1 MSQTR
6 CEFYVQL
13 LITNISSSI
22 VNPTFRVLFSELIP
36 KGSEIRWF
44 GLQLVLSC
52 ATCWVSYVAN
62 APLQNATHQ
71 LRFPLVLCL
80 VIFMLPIVLEA
91 VRITTKVMKQ
101 DKIRWQEH
109 DSSQGPVE
117 AESVQVSK
125 S

>member
-1 MSQTR
+1 M
-6 CEFYVQL
+6 QL

-22 VNPTFRVLFSELIP
+22 VNPTFRILFSELIP
-36 KGSEIRWF
+36 KGNEIRWF

-80 VIFMLPIVLEA
+80 AIFVLPVLLEM
-91 VRITTKVMKQ
+91 VRVSVKAIRQ
-101 DKIRWQEH
+101 DKVRWQEH
-109 DSSQGPVE
+109 DAPKGPAEVE
-117 AESVQVSK
+117 IIYINK